1 MDSDG
6 VVGSGIVVGGSASG
20 AEVEAGLGD
29 VAVVPQATAMTK
41 TAVARADQIKRRRC
55 IQPDHLYP
63 ISPLNR

>member
-20 AEVEAGLGD
+20 AEVEAELGD

-41 TAVARADQIKRRRC
+41 TASARADQIMLRRC
-55 IQPDHLYP
+55 IQPDHLDT
-63 ISPLNR
+63 ISLLNR